1 MIPANDGVIGVMNN
15 VSQTFETGVGIAATV
30 MIALA
35 FLLVLPKILKSPVSA
50 MITMVVV
57 ALAAGLFY
65 MQDDM
70 MDVAKATFVDTLR

>member
-50 MITMVVV
+50 MITMVIV

-70 MDVAKATFVDTLR
+70 MDVAKTTFSDTLR